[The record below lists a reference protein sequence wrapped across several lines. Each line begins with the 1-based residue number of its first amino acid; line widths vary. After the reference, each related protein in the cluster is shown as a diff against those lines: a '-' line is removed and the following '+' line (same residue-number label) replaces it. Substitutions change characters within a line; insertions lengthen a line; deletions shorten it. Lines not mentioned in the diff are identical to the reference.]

1 MIRENDLF
9 YTCSLIEYLARKT
22 NNTKKDI
29 INYLTKDG
37 VAKIYE
43 LADIYHCEDIN
54 QVSDEW
60 INKCH
65 IKNGNYNLTNK
76 YSNIPSYY
84 DLGKV
89 YKRLILMV
97 NKDDLIETIAQV
109 LSSWIILEIDNY
121 DSSLYYEN
129 KDYIY
134 ECYQKGKIL

>member
-9 YTCSLIEYLARKT
+9 YTCSFIEYLARKT

-37 VAKIYE
+37 IAKIYE

-54 QVSDEW
+54 QVCDEW

-65 IKNGNYNLTNK
+65 IKNGKYNLMKK
-76 YSNIPSYY
+76 YHNIPSYY

-97 NKDDLIETIAQV
+97 NKNDIIDTIVEV
-109 LSSWIILEIDNY
+109 LSSWLILKIDNY

-134 ECYQKGKIL
+134 ECYQKGEIL